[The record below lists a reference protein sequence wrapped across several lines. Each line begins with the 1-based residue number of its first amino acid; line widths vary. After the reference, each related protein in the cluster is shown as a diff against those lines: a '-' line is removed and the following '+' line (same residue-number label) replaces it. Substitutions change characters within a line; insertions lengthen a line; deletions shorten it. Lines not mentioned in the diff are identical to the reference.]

1 VTLDLAVLG
10 TLVLF
15 AALGARSGAL
25 RQLVFAAAAVLG
37 WLAARELAAP
47 VARGFGKTLPAALGR
62 GLAGVLLF
70 FAVLVLASFVG
81 HLMLRWSGAGRLW
94 GPADRALGAI
104 LGAAKAALA
113 AWVLLSAF
121 VVYGRP
127 IGPLDLAGSD
137 FAALARERNLF
148 DAWKGPGSEA
158 LKALVRV
165 ARDPVGS
172 ARLLGDVDSRALLED
187 RRVQEL
193 IDEARSSGEKGA
205 GSVLRSPR
213 AAQLLSD
220 PAFLQRL
227 EKAQRKIEEAD
238 PGR

>member
-10 TLVLF
+10 ILVLF
-15 AALGARSGAL
+15 AVLGARSGAL
-25 RQLVFAAAAVLG
+25 RQLVFAGAAVLG

-47 VARGFGKTLPAALGR
+47 VATGFGKTLPAALAR

-70 FAVLVLASFVG
+70 FGVLVVASFAG
-81 HLMLRWSGAGRLW
+81 HLVLRWSGAGRLW
-94 GPADRALGAI
+94 TPADRALGAI

-113 AWVLLSAF
+113 LWVLLSAF
-121 VVYGRP
+121 VIYGRAV
-127 IGPLDLAGSD
+127 GPLDPAASD
-137 FAALARERNLF
+137 LAALARERNLF
-148 DAWKGPGSEA
+148 DAWKGPGSDA

-172 ARLLGDVDSRALLED
+172 ARLLGDVDARALLED

-205 GSVLRSPR
+205 GAVLRSPR

-220 PAFLQRL
+220 PAFLERL